1 MMSPF
6 HRYEFRA
13 MGCDV
18 SVVASADE
26 NRGQFISEARRAR
39 DVFER
44 LESTFSRFRS
54 DSELSRVNLSAGE
67 PVETSA
73 DFSAVLE
80 IALEGARV
88 TGGLFDPTILEALE
102 LAGYDR
108 DFDSVR
114 PRPVGPAEG
123 SPSGRWAE
131 VSLAGHT
138 VECPAGV
145 GLDFGGVAKGWSVD
159 RAAETIDGLRWVV
172 VNAGGDLRVRG
183 DVGDELSVGVGDP
196 FSGNELTRLRLSEG
210 AIATSS
216 VTRRTWGEG
225 LHHIIDPRTGR
236 PALVEVLQATAW
248 SETCAGAE
256 IAAKWLLL
264 GGPEVLSQV
273 PGLVVL
279 DGGDIETNIEGLEV
293 GSVA

>member
-1 MMSPF
+1 
-6 HRYEFRA
+6 

-18 SVVASADE
+18 AMAASAEE
-26 NRGQFISEARRAR
+26 NHSAFMREARRAR

-44 LESTFSRFRS
+44 LEATFSRFRS
-54 DSELSRVNLSAGE
+54 DSELTRVNLRAGQ
-67 PVETSA
+67 PVEVSE
-73 DFSAVLE
+73 DFKAVLE
-80 IALEGARV
+80 FALEGARL
-88 TGGLFDPTILEALE
+88 TGGLFDPTMLEALE

-108 DFDSVR
+108 DFDSVQTR
-114 PRPVGPAEG
+114 PSGHVKAG
-123 SPSGRWAE
+123 PSGRWDE
-131 VSLAGHT
+131 VAMDGFI
-138 VECPAGV
+138 VECPPGV

-159 RAAETIDGLRWVV
+159 RAAETVEGLRWVV

-183 DVGDELSVGVGDP
+183 DVGDDLTIGVGDP

-225 LHHIIDPRTGR
+225 LHHIIDPRRGR

-264 GGPEVLSQV
+264 GGPEVLSRV
-273 PGLVVL
+273 AGAVVL
-279 DGGDIETNIEGLEV
+279 DNGDVETNIEGLEV
-293 GSVA
+293 GSAA